1 MRALACSI
9 PLAVAALMAF
19 TPSSSQAQQLAQ
31 YNLEGAQLDRQ
42 LERGEGIGRRDR
54 MQMCNTRASQQRLS
68 GDAHK
73 RFMSECLSGKGY
85 SGSGSTV
92 GNAHQ
97 ERLSN
102 CNQMAASRRL
112 TGDAHKNFM
121 AQCLGGR

>member
-1 MRALACSI
+1 MRALASSI

-19 TPSSSQAQQLAQ
+19 TPPSSQAQQLAQ
-31 YNLEGAQLDRQ
+31 YNPEGAQVDRI
-42 LERGEGIGRRDR
+42 ERGEGLGRRDR
-54 MQMCNTRASQQRLS
+54 MQMCNRSASQQRLS

-73 RFMSECLSGKGY
+73 RFMSDCLSGKAY

-112 TGDAHKNFM
+112 TGEAHKNFM